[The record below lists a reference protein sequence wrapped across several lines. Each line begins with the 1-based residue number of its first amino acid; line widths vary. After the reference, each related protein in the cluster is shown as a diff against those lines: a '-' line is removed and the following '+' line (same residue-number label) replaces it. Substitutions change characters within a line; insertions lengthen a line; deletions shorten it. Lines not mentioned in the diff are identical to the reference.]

1 MAKVQNSTTSR
12 IGVWAFMIGLV
23 LALLGGIIVSI
34 LGRGQAAVTAI
45 LLVLGLIV
53 GFFNVGK
60 NEVKDYLVAA
70 VSLVIVTFMGSSIM
84 ANLDTLGVLGG
95 YLQYVFAAIMT
106 FVIPATIIVAVKEIY
121 GLSRD

>member
-1 MAKVQNSTTSR
+1 MAKVQNSTTSK
-12 IGVWAFMIGLV
+12 IGVWAFIIGIV
-23 LALLGGIIVSI
+23 LALLGGIIVSLI
-34 LGRGQAAVTAI
+34 GEGQAAVTAI

-60 NEVKDYLVAA
+60 NEVKDYLIAA

-84 ANLDTLGVLGG
+84 ANLDTLGMLGN

-121 GLSRD
+121 GLSRN